1 MKYQLLARI
10 AFLLLILSSLYSQQE
25 WRRLTTDDGLSS
37 NKILTIYPAKNGDIW
52 IGTEEGVDRYNG
64 VFEEGSLYGAVN
76 SVLESPS
83 GQIFVREVGA
93 NNITTT
99 SIYLFDGLEWD
110 KPDFFVDNDIW
121 VSEIPQFSVA
131 IGDKLWISTRDGLVG
146 FDGQKWQLYDPDAR
160 IDWLAQTSDGR
171 LWSESWKK
179 NGLVSFDG
187 QKWNLE
193 FNVEDSLLDKLGAIT
208 QVILVTS
215 TGKIL
220 LGTNKGLY
228 QYDPVLNSITD
239 LNLGQVEVSRIY
251 ETAGQS
257 LWIATNKGLHQLA
270 NGKWQLTLADQSVG
284 FIQEIGNGELWVG
297 TDQGL
302 YRLEQ
307 GKWIQQM
314 SAAANCLT
322 ELPDG
327 TLLVG
332 GNDGLKVK
340 PPTEEALAVL
350 THLQGNFISRL
361 FLSSDGLIWCYS
373 TAGIFSYDGVT
384 WKKHDLGSQNP
395 DVRRWIWSSNIFED
409 SQGRVWFASL
419 QNVLK
424 VFSDGKLENNS
435 MGSSSRSEIIETSDG
450 RMWAA
455 GYKEPVVYDGN
466 DKKEWIEL
474 PGYGNPDL
482 EAWSYAIHADNDES
496 IWVGGAEGIWRFK
509 NNQWKEYT
517 DVKSLMVPT
526 GYDFI
531 RGPDGTFWVGT
542 ILGIYKLTAEDTWE
556 EVKSGSIRQFH
567 LTANGTLV
575 AVDGSGG
582 LLINKGQQWIEHASY
597 SSGRVYHDW
606 YGHGFVEYPTGVFW
620 LATNKSLRRIQGDFW
635 YDLTVADGLPSND
648 VQTVELDH
656 AGNLWVGTRE
666 GITRFTPP
674 KNLNP
679 PAVQLIRIDG
689 DKVPDNR
696 THSTGQAFVAIDWRG
711 GDIET
716 DPSRL
721 QFQYS
726 IDGQW
731 SEPLKQ
737 STVTIGLRNGE
748 HQFSIRA
755 IDHHF
760 NTSTVDSITIIVKT
774 EAPYLL
780 IGNPDNGDTV
790 SGELYIKGEI
800 RDDDFEA
807 FQVFISDA
815 EQTDVPT
822 LEDDAEAN
830 LQKPYQLIFE
840 AWAKPRT
847 QTLARLK
854 TKPLDDGDYQIWLT
868 AQDQLQH
875 SSFAK
880 IMVRVDN
887 TPPSIKI
894 LEPKA
899 NQRVL
904 RQITLSVV
912 VSDLSLDSYRLD
924 SSSGSEG
931 KSWEQIYL
939 QAGLFQKSE
948 DVALPEPDLKTVNV
962 NQEWV
967 IPVKE
972 GQVWIRL
979 TATDIAGNTS
989 SQTIQV
995 EVPTAVVT
1003 RKGGIISPMCRV
1015 NSRVTTNSSSSC
1027 QTEAA
1032 SSWSA
1037 LTTPLMLRS
1046 ILRSNRSEI
1055 FISLPLRKPK

>member
-1 MKYQLLARI
+1 MFQSTNPNNQSYMKFLFFVPV
-10 AFLLLILSSLYSQQE
+10 AFLLLICSFLPAQTE

-37 NKILTIYPAKNGDIW
+37 NKILTIHLATNGDIW
-52 IGTEEGVDRYNG
+52 IGTEQGIQRYNG
-64 VFEEGSLYGAVN
+64 VFEEGSLHGAVN

-121 VSEIPQFSVA
+121 VSDVPEFAVTF
-131 IGDKLWISTRDGLVG
+131 GEKLWISTRDGLVD

-193 FNVEDSLLDKLGAIT
+193 FNVEDSILDKLGAIT
-208 QVILVTS
+208 QATLATS

-239 LNLGQVEVSRIY
+239 LNLGQVEVSHIY
-251 ETAGQS
+251 QMADQS

-270 NGKWQLTLADQSVG
+270 NGKWQLTLAGQSVG
-284 FIQEIGNGELWVG
+284 FIQEIRNGELWVG

-307 GKWIQQM
+307 GKWIQHM

-322 ELPDG
+322 ELPGG

-340 PPTEEALAVL
+340 PPAEEALAVL
-350 THLQGNFISRL
+350 TYLQGNFISRL

-435 MGSSSRSEIIETSDG
+435 VESSSRTEIIETSDG

-455 GYKEPVVYDGN
+455 GVAEPVVYDGN
-466 DKKEWIEL
+466 DNKEWIEL
-474 PGYGNPDL
+474 PGYGNPDQGT
-482 EAWSYAIHADNDES
+482 WSYAIHADNDES

-509 NNQWKEYT
+509 NEQWREYT
-517 DVKSLMVPT
+517 DAESRIVPT

-531 RGPDGTFWVGT
+531 RGPDSTFWAGT
-542 ILGIYKLTAEDTWE
+542 VSGIYKLTAEDTWE
-556 EVKSGSIRQFH
+556 KVKNGDIRQFH
-567 LTANGTLV
+567 LTATGTLV
-575 AVDGSGG
+575 AVDGNGG
-582 LLINKGQQWIEHASY
+582 LLINNGQQWMEHASY
-597 SSGRVYHDW
+597 SLGRLYQDW

-620 LATNKSLRRIQGDFW
+620 LATNKGLRRVQSDFW

-648 VQTVELDH
+648 VQTVELDN

-666 GITRFTPP
+666 GVTRFTPP
-674 KNLNP
+674 KNLNR
-679 PAVQLIRIDG
+679 PAVQLVRIDG
-689 DKVPDNR
+689 DEVLDNR
-696 THSTGQAFVAIDWRG
+696 IHSTGQAFVAIDWRG

-726 IDGQW
+726 IDGRW

-748 HQFSIRA
+748 HKFSVRA

-760 NTSTVDSITIIVKT
+760 NTSAVDSMTIIVKT
-774 EAPYLL
+774 EAPDPN
-780 IGNPDNGDTV
+780 INFPTNGEILR
-790 SGELYIKGEI
+790 GQIYIKGNI
-800 RDDDFEA
+800 VDNDFSA
-807 FQVFISDA
+807 YQVFITEASQDK
-815 EQTDVPT
+815 EPNPETEKSLFQ
-822 LEDDAEAN
+822 AEA
-830 LQKPYQLIFE
+830 L
-840 AWAKPRT
+840 PRT
-847 QTLARLK
+847 TTLAIWK
-854 TKPLDDGDYQIWLT
+854 TEDFADEDYKIWLL
-868 AQDQLQH
+868 AQDELEH
-875 SSFAK
+875 KNSTEVA
-880 IMVRVDN
+880 VRVDN
-887 TPPSIKI
+887 TLPIVK
-894 LEPKA
+894 K
-899 NQRVL
+899 R
-904 RQITLSVV
+904 
-912 VSDLSLDSYRLD
+912 DG
-924 SSSGSEG
+924 SGFG
-931 KSWEQIYL
+931 Y
-939 QAGLFQKSE
+939 
-948 DVALPEPDLKTVNV
+948 
-962 NQEWV
+962 
-967 IPVKE
+967 
-972 GQVWIRL
+972 
-979 TATDIAGNTS
+979 
-989 SQTIQV
+989 
-995 EVPTAVVT
+995 
-1003 RKGGIISPMCRV
+1003 
-1015 NSRVTTNSSSSC
+1015 
-1027 QTEAA
+1027 
-1032 SSWSA
+1032 
-1037 LTTPLMLRS
+1037 
-1046 ILRSNRSEI
+1046 
-1055 FISLPLRKPK
+1055 